1 MISIGDFQ
9 SWRQNEVTKAFM
21 QAASERIFDAVMNL
35 SVTAGMDVNQDN
47 FMRGFIAAY
56 RELENFRI
64 DDLQEEGEAE

>member
-1 MISIGDFQ
+1 MISVGDFQ

-64 DDLQEEGEAE
+64 DDLQEGGEAE